1 MTSILLYR
9 PHEGEEEHQGQ
20 HSRSGRNAER
30 AVLLFS
36 ASGKGRSLKNR
47 EIKKYMALFSI
58 AKMFRRDGFYLIR
71 RIDFA
76 I

>member
-47 EIKKYMALFSI
+47 EIKKYMVLFFNRQNVQ
-58 AKMFRRDGFYLIR
+58 AGWFLPYTTH
-71 RIDFA
+71 
-76 I
+76 